1 MHLARGKCSA
11 GLPSSEVVLPGAH
24 LPIVW
29 DAVFLMFCLVQA
41 LLKPKNEAPSTEQL
55 VDGAVSVLEQVPNA
69 AFSLADLLKSHSTQQ
84 SRREDEALLTRLLQR
99 LHSGDSFAETVRSRP
114 PVSLLAP
121 AHLLALLCDEDP
133 GMRRAAGKTG
143 ARHILVLQDLSPE
156 HTINPDIHIGW
167 IH

>member
-69 AFSLADLLKSHSTQQ
+69 AFSDRKS
-84 SRREDEALLTRLLQR
+84 
-99 LHSGDSFAETVRSRP
+99 V
-114 PVSLLAP
+114 V
-121 AHLLALLCDEDP
+121 
-133 GMRRAAGKTG
+133 
-143 ARHILVLQDLSPE
+143 
-156 HTINPDIHIGW
+156 
-167 IH
+167 